1 MTAPDHDE
9 LAPMAAGAIFAF
21 LSDETQTSIRIAAEL
36 EDMGATV
43 NGVANTYAVMAAA
56 MLTEA
61 CGGQAQARALAARW
75 AQRISAR
82 QARRI
87 TAA

>member
-1 MTAPDHDE
+1 MTPGHDE

-21 LSDETQTSIRIAAEL
+21 LSGETQTSVRIDAEL
-36 EDMGATV
+36 EDMGASV
-43 NGVANTYAVMAAA
+43 NGVANSFAVIAAA

-61 CGGQAQARALAARW
+61 CGGQVQARALAARW
-75 AQRISAR
+75 AQRISSR
-82 QARRI
+82 EARRI

>member
-1 MTAPDHDE
+1 MTPGHDE

-21 LSDETQTSIRIAAEL
+21 LSGETQTSIRIAEQL
-36 EDMGATV
+36 EDMGATGS
-43 NGVANTYAVMAAA
+43 GVGTSFAVIAAA
-56 MLTEA
+56 MLTDA
-61 CGGQAQARALAARW
+61 CGGQAQARALAERW

-82 QARRI
+82 EARRI